1 MTEPIVVHLREKI
14 TEIDRVLLTVLN
26 ERLKLV
32 QQLWHHK
39 QEHGLALHDPA
50 REEWLLE
57 YLSRANRGPLS
68 PEGLAEF
75 YALVLDLTKRE
86 AAQPVA

>member
-1 MTEPIVVHLREKI
+1 MVGELRDKI

-32 QQLWHHK
+32 QQLWRYK
-39 QEHGLALHDPA
+39 EQHGFALHDPT

-68 PEGLAEF
+68 QDGLAEF
-75 YALVLDLTKRE
+75 YGLVLDLTKRE
-86 AAQPVA
+86 VAQPVA

>member
-1 MTEPIVVHLREKI
+1 MVGELREKI

-32 QQLWHHK
+32 QQLWRYK
-39 QEHGLALHDPA
+39 EQHGVALHDPA

-68 PEGLAEF
+68 QDGLAEF
-75 YALVLDLTKRE
+75 YGLVLDLTKRE
-86 AAQPVA
+86 VAQPVA